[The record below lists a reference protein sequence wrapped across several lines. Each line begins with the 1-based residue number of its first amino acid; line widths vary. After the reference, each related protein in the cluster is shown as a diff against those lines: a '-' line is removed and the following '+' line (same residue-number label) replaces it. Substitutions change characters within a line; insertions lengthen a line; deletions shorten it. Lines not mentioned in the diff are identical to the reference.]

1 MQKKAFILIIV
12 VFLIV
17 FYVGLNTEVSLGDES
32 YHYRLAKC
40 IYHVGN
46 RPVFDNVY
54 QAVPKLGFNFTNAPL
69 WHIGLANVWKL
80 FGKLSFTV
88 AQLYHSLFFLTLM
101 ISFYCFSKKLYG
113 EKIGFLSLL
122 LLISCPGIIALSL
135 VFYLEIPMI
144 TFLILS
150 FLCIS
155 VEYYLFAGVF
165 AGLMILTKIS
175 GLLFLPCF
183 AIVIILSS
191 VGFKKKLINFLKFTS
206 LVIIV
211 NLPDIIFRIKNFHY
225 LYYTPPQLMATTK
238 ELSNN
243 IPYFY
248 LPNSMSQNPLF
259 LFKYTGIILP
269 VLLVLYFIFK
279 KYDKLDRPIWFS
291 VITYLFFCCFLFRN
305 NLDVRY
311 FIPIFP
317 LLILLSAKA
326 LSVFRKKSI
335 VISLY
340 VLVFMQFFAV
350 LGVTYYKRK
359 IPAGIK
365 EGFAFIAKNIDEK
378 AVFMYPEE
386 NMIDHTGHPI
396 AWGRIFSLPTLFWQ
410 ADSKSTLEILK
421 EYEIDYIAIKKSRIY
436 DDSNIHHTGGYPAS
450 FVDKLPKLTFLKLL
464 FENKEL
470 SIWQVNREGVEL

>member
-1 MQKKAFILIIV
+1 MQKKAFFLIIII
-12 VFLIV
+12 FLMV
-17 FYVGLNTEVSLGDES
+17 LYVGLNTEVSIGDES

-40 IYHVGN
+40 IYHVGK

-54 QAVPKLGFNFTNAPL
+54 QTVPKLGFNFTNAPF

-80 FGKLSFTV
+80 FGKISFSV
-88 AQLYHSLFFLTLM
+88 AQLYHSLFLLSLM
-101 ISFYCFSKKLYG
+101 ISFYYFSKKLYG
-113 EKIGFLSLL
+113 EKTGFLSLL
-122 LLISCPGIIALSL
+122 LLISCPGIIVLSM

-150 FLCIS
+150 FMCIS
-155 VEYYLFAGVF
+155 FKYYLFAGIF

-183 AIVIILSS
+183 AIIIALSS
-191 VGFKKKLINFLKFTS
+191 VGFKKKLINFSKFSS
-206 LVIIV
+206 LVVLINI
-211 NLPDIIFRIKNFHY
+211 PDIIFRIKNFNY
-225 LYYTPPQLMATTK
+225 LYYIPPKLMATTK
-238 ELSNN
+238 ELPNSV
-243 IPYFY
+243 PYYY
-248 LPNSMSQNPLF
+248 LPNSMFQNPL
-259 LFKYTGIILP
+259 LLLKYTGIILP

-291 VITYLFFCCFLFRN
+291 VITYSFFCSFLFRN

-311 FIPIFP
+311 FMPIFP

-326 LSVFRKKSI
+326 FSAFRKKSI

-340 VLVFMQFFAV
+340 ALIFMQLFAA
-350 LGVTYYKRK
+350 LGFTYYKRK
-359 IPAGIK
+359 IPVGIK

-386 NMIDHTGHPI
+386 NMIDHTGHPV
-396 AWGRIFSLPTLFWQ
+396 AWGRIISLPILFWQ
-410 ADSKSTLEILK
+410 ADSESTLKILK
-421 EYEIDYIAIKKSRIY
+421 EYEIDYIAVKKSRIY
-436 DDSNIHHTGGYPAS
+436 DDSNIHHTGGYPRS
-450 FVDKLPKLTFLKLL
+450 FVNKLPKLTFLKLL

-470 SIWQVNREGVEL
+470 SIWQVNKTS